1 VPSEKLKARPKPGLQ
16 TWWRGEDLNLRPSGY
31 ESRIDAEPTFEVP
44 VGIVTVATN
53 RDTAD
58 DHQSVQADLLLPS
71 PTDNRQH
78 QVRLTLLI
86 MEDFR

>member
-1 VPSEKLKARPKPGLQ
+1 VGSHA
-16 TWWRGEDLNLRPSGY
+16 PSGLGTNAGLLIC
-31 ESRIDAEPTFEVP
+31 SRIDAEPTFEVP